1 MKQLLLPIIIIVTF
15 FSCKKH
21 SNTEDLEKTKIV
33 TYKVS
38 EIDVEPLQNVLN
50 TYFTEPTFVK
60 LRSKDIST
68 DFGKISKVKLQNQY
82 IYILDQGIKSLV
94 VYDKE
99 GYAVGKVGQKGQG
112 PNEYLDIADF
122 DIDKQGYIYA
132 LDGRW
137 DKLFI
142 YDQNL
147 NLVSNEKLP
156 FEADKIQLL
165 ENGDYMFALSS
176 WNKGNGEGY
185 KIAIT
190 DKEFN
195 LKNKVF
201 KYDEFIDENY
211 WISDYQLIRTNEYII
226 YNKSIDNH
234 IHLFSLNG
242 DYIKTILLD
251 FGKEN
256 VQNQQ
261 KKNIE
266 KYIRD
271 FDNYTLLKDF
281 PIIYGDLIM
290 GTLWEHRNSKIFLL
304 DTKQN
309 KMFKSGK
316 ITDSNNTFYTGFS
329 DSILISFIDPDFYR
343 DHIDFSLLK
352 PEIIEHLEKEEFVLT
367 FRKIKT
373 IKI

>member
-38 EIDVEPLQNVLN
+38 EIDVEPLQNVLS

-195 LKNKVF
+195 LKNKVL
-201 KYDEFIDENY
+201 KYDKFIDENY

-256 VQNQQ
+256 VQIQQ

-281 PIIYGDLIM
+281 PIVYGDLIM

>member
-1 MKQLLLPIIIIVTF
+1 MKQLLLPIIIIATF

-38 EIDVEPLQNVLN
+38 EIDVEPLQNVLS

-367 FRKIKT
+367 FKNKDN
-373 IKI
+373 KK

>member
-1 MKQLLLPIIIIVTF
+1 MKQLLLPIIIIATF

-38 EIDVEPLQNVLN
+38 EIDVEPLQNVLS

>member
-1 MKQLLLPIIIIVTF
+1 MKQLLLPIIIIATF

>member
-38 EIDVEPLQNVLN
+38 EIDVEPLQNVLS

>member
-1 MKQLLLPIIIIVTF
+1 MKQLLLPIIIIATF

-38 EIDVEPLQNVLN
+38 EIDVEPIQNVLS
-50 TYFTEPTFVK
+50 TYFTEPTFVR

-137 DKLFI
+137 NKLFI

-195 LKNKVF
+195 LKNKVL

-281 PIIYGDLIM
+281 PIVYGDLIM

-352 PEIIEHLEKEEFVLT
+352 PEIIEHLEKEEFVLA

-373 IKI
+373 IKK